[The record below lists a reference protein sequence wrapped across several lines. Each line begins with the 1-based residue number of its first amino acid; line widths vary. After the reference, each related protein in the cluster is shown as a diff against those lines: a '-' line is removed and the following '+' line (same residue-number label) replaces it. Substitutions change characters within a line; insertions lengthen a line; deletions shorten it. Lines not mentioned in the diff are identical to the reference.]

1 MDKIQIEENIKQI
14 VSYNKEVS
22 KNLKTL
28 FDWVENEGESRE
40 ILEEFLE
47 YIWLENNS
55 ETRLWAYFRIVELRE
70 NSLVLYMEKAWF
82 PQEQIDEFLDLSYNY
97 VSDFYSDIQKSLL
110 NYIEENNLLTDFY
123 NEIFK
128 WVYEVGVAFNSLFLP
143 WRNHIVN
150 LVNRELESRFEN
162 DTDKIM
168 QFLNEN
174 NLLDLW
180 HNWEIADRSYS
191 SLVIN
196 ENGDFE
202 SKSYFDVFKFEV
214 NLIVKAL
221 DKFIKKLSC
230 QEDDIYDSKEYYIDY
245 LTAIKYAFLE
255 RDVNRLVEKWSI
267 VDEKW
272 MEIKTPFQISHPL
285 EFYEDKYR
293 QAVAPDWDLRIENE
307 VFEST
312 VKDNILDMYEKIYDD
327 IWRDRFKS
335 SYEYSLW
342 NINRVNLFIST
353 PVLYFSSELTWLFSA
368 QVVPNDDVISE
379 KCGKKIFAFPEMVL
393 EDKKSRPFLK
403 WQSEIFSEDLL
414 DNYRKYIF
422 WDPKNFYNVYD
433 IETIGHEFWHTLWL
447 DLDTESKM
455 NSKTWVYKNIEEF
468 KATAWWLVA
477 YFVSKNDDEELRKN
491 MLLDHINRTIW
502 LFAYKKVNE
511 VVPYYCEALIH
522 FQILMESRIIKI
534 VDNKIVFDYC
544 EDLYWYLKEWYINHY
559 LDLVWVY
566 LNKVDANEFLKRYT
580 IKEGLYYLPQNEVLR
595 DFVNHFTDVYNKYW
609 NEIDNSKSKE
619 IYM

>member
-1 MDKIQIEENIKQI
+1 MDKIEIEENIKKI

-28 FDWVENEGESRE
+28 FEWVENESESRE

-47 YIWLENNS
+47 YIWLENNA

-82 PQEQIDEFLDLSYNY
+82 SQEQIDEFLDLSYNY

-123 NEIFK
+123 TEIFR
-128 WVYEVGVAFNSLFLP
+128 WVYEVGIAFNSLFLP

-150 LVNRELESRFEN
+150 WVNRELESRFEN

-196 ENGDFE
+196 ENGNFE

-221 DKFIKKLSC
+221 DKFIKKISC
-230 QEDDIYDSKEYYIDY
+230 LEDYIYSSKDYYIDY
-245 LTAIKYAFLE
+245 LTSIKNAFLE
-255 RDVNRLVEKWSI
+255 RDVNKLVVKWSI

-293 QAVAPDWDLRIENE
+293 QAVAPEWDLRIKNE

-327 IWRDRFKS
+327 IWRDRFKK

-353 PVLYFSSELTWLFSA
+353 PILYFSSELTWLFSA
-368 QVVPNDDVISE
+368 QVVPNDDIVSE

-414 DNYRKYIF
+414 DDYRKYIF
-422 WDPKNFYNVYD
+422 WDPKNFYKVYD
-433 IETIGHEFWHTLWL
+433 VETIGHEFWHTLWL

-491 MLLDHINRTIW
+491 MLLDHINRTIG

-544 EDLYWYLKEWYINHY
+544 DDLYEYLKEWYINHY

-595 DFVNHFTDVYNKYW
+595 NFVNHFTDVYNKYW